1 VISISLICIY
11 KSDSGL
17 VFCAEGSGLIK
28 MVTMRLVVTLN
39 GWFSSWILWMLK
51 KQKPSKEFVIGVHCM
66 TSGISISR
74 ASLKPV
80 NYTECSD
87 SYVVMLSTIM
97 FYW

>member
-1 VISISLICIY
+1 
-11 KSDSGL
+11 
-17 VFCAEGSGLIK
+17 
-28 MVTMRLVVTLN
+28 
-39 GWFSSWILWMLK
+39 
-51 KQKPSKEFVIGVHCM
+51 M

-97 FYW
+97 FYWETYWKAECWENVPEEERDYNWWVTYAREPPTSQ